1 MKKVLGALIVV
12 ALICAAGYV
21 VALRWI
27 DGPTRTTVVAPHAD
41 PSAQMKPAEPEQQ
54 VDPAIASLTKELN
67 AAMTPEAGFPRG
79 SRILSL
85 RIEHGKA
92 ILELSS
98 EAKGINGAGD
108 TTESMA
114 LQTLLRVVRRC
125 TAVNEISVVL
135 DGKPFVGDHSGD
147 WTDLPVAATSES
159 PQ

>member
-27 DGPTRTTVVAPHAD
+27 GGPPRTTLVAPHAD
-41 PSAQMKPAEPEQQ
+41 PPAPTKPAEPEQK
-54 VDPAIASLTKELN
+54 VDPAVASLTKELN
-67 AAMTPEAGFPRG
+67 AAMTPETGFPRG
-79 SRILSL
+79 SQVVSL

-114 LQTLLRVVRRC
+114 LQTLLRVLRGC
-125 TAVNEISVVL
+125 SAVNELSVVL

-147 WTDLPVAATSES
+147 WTDLPVAATPES